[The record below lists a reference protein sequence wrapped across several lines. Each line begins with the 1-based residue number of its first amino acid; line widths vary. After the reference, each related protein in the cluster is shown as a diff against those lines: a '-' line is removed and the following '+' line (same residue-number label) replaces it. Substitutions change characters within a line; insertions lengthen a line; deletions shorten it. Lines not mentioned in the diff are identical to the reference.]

1 MFVGAAV
8 TAGVRFW
15 HRATKL
21 VPAPGGS
28 YAEGLVGRPRYV
40 NPLYAVAN
48 DADRDLERLI
58 FAGLTRYATDGRIEP
73 DLAERIEVS
82 PDGKLYTFT
91 LAANLTWHDGA
102 ALTAD
107 DVVFTIETIQNPD
120 YGSPLRLNWQGVTVD
135 KVDDRTVRFTLT
147 NAYAPFLENT
157 TVGIIPEH
165 IWGSIEPAS
174 VPLAEGM
181 LKPIGAGPYRFSRLT
196 KEKDGTI
203 QSYLLRA
210 APRPG
215 RPGPYIQEIT
225 LKFFDSEPDAIEALN
240 RRDVDGI
247 GFLSAQN
254 VRTVKAAGRSIVV
267 HELEMPR
274 YFTIFANQTQSKI
287 LADRMVRE
295 ALMRAIDRDAIV
307 RDVLDDSAEVTWGPI
322 PPGLPGA
329 GENPHRYPYTPD
341 EARKILDT
349 AGWKDV
355 NADGVREKAIGST
368 ATSTALS
375 LTLYAPDNDELRL
388 VAEHVKRTWQDV
400 GVALTIQTLPSQVLQ
415 QDIIRPRKY
424 DLVLF
429 GEILGADP
437 DPFSF
442 WHSSQKKNPGLN
454 LALYDNRAADRLL
467 EEARQTLDSNARR
480 AKYEE
485 FSKLVIEDIPAFFL
499 YAPGYLYPVSNRVK
513 GTMASFVTVP
523 AQRFT
528 HVEEWYINTKR
539 VKK

>member
-1 MFVGAAV
+1 MGAAV
-8 TAGVRFW
+8 TAGARFW
-15 HRATKL
+15 YRATKL

-28 YAEGLVGRPRYV
+28 YAEALVGRPRYV
-40 NPLYAVAN
+40 NPLYAAAN
-48 DADRDLERLI
+48 DVDRDLERLI
-58 FAGLTRYATDGRIEP
+58 FAGLTRYGPDGRIEP
-73 DLAERIEVS
+73 DLAERIEIS
-82 PDGKLYTFT
+82 TDGKTYTFT
-91 LAANLTWHDGA
+91 LAPNLTWHDDVP
-102 ALTAD
+102 LTAD

-120 YGSPLRLNWQGVTVD
+120 YGSPLRLNWQGVTAE

-165 IWGSIEPAS
+165 VWASIEPAR

-181 LKPIGAGPYRFSRLT
+181 LKPVGAGPYRFNRLT
-196 KEKDGTI
+196 KEKDGTV
-203 QSYLLRA
+203 QSYTLRA
-210 APRPG
+210 APRPD

-225 LKFFDSEPDAIEALN
+225 LKFFDSEADTIAALN

-247 GFLSAQN
+247 GFVSAQN
-254 VRTVKAAGRSIVV
+254 LDRVKAAGRSVTI

-287 LADRMVRE
+287 LADRTVRE
-295 ALMRAIDRDAIV
+295 ALMRAIDRETIV
-307 RDVLDDSAEVTWGPI
+307 REVLRGSAEVMWGPI

-329 GENPHRYPYTPD
+329 GANPNRYPYTPD
-341 EARKILDT
+341 EARVLLET
-349 AGWKDV
+349 AGWKDT
-355 NADGVREKAIGST
+355 NGDGIREKTAGTT
-368 ATSTALS
+368 ATSTP
-375 LTLYAPDNDELRL
+375 LTLTLAVPDNDELRL
-388 VAEHVKRTWQDV
+388 VAEEVEHTWREV
-400 GVALTIQTLPSQVLQ
+400 GAALTVQILPSATLQ
-415 QDIIRPRKY
+415 QDLIRPRKY

-429 GEILGADP
+429 GEILGAEP

-467 EEARQTLDSNARR
+467 EEARQTLDPAARR

-485 FSKLVIEDIPAFFL
+485 FSKLVVEDIPAFFL
-499 YAPGYLYPVSNRVK
+499 YAPTYLYPVSNRVK
-513 GTMASFVTVP
+513 GIPVSFATVP

-528 HVEEWYINTKR
+528 HVEEWYTNARR
-539 VKK
+539 VRK